1 MILILT
7 NKWDLTVDL
16 VVLELRSRNVPFV
29 RLNTE
34 DLPRWSAV
42 VRFPEE
48 SIRLRSDDGT
58 LFSAS
63 DVKAV
68 WNRRPGH
75 VFDDLA
81 PEERPSVATQKFV
94 TDQWFAWLESLQL
107 REDILWVNHPTANG
121 LMENKIRQLK
131 LACELGFSIPETL
144 VTNDATEVRGWLRQL
159 GGQAICK
166 ALYSPLIEEE
176 NEDRFIF
183 ANLFEAIPDDFDQSI
198 RIAPAIFQR
207 ALLSKVDYRV
217 TVVGPQVFAARVDMS
232 ELALDWRTAKADVN
246 FTLCD
251 LPAVVRDLCR
261 QYVAVATLSFGAIDL
276 VESDGE
282 FYFLEINPNGEWGWL
297 ERPHGI
303 PIAAALCDLLSEGWL
318 K

>member
-1 MILILT
+1 MILILA

-16 VVLELRSRNVPFV
+16 VVLELRRRNIQFV

-34 DLPRWSAV
+34 DLPRWSATA
-42 VRFPEE
+42 RFPKE
-48 SIRLRSDDGT
+48 SIRLRSDEGKS
-58 LFSAS
+58 FSIS
-63 DVKAV
+63 EVRAV

-75 VFDDLA
+75 VFDDVA
-81 PEERPSVATQKFV
+81 PEGRPSAATQKFV

-107 REDILWVNHPTANG
+107 EGGIRWVNHPSANG
-121 LMENKIRQLK
+121 LMENKIRQLN
-131 LACELGFSIPETL
+131 LAARLGFSIPDTL
-144 VTNDATEVRGWLRQL
+144 VTNDAMEVRSWLSQL

-166 ALYSPLIEEE
+166 ALYSPLIEEP

-183 ANLFEAIPDDFDQSI
+183 TNLLGSLPDDFAESLCV
-198 RIAPAIFQR
+198 APVIFQR

-217 TVVGPQVFAARVDMS
+217 TVVGSRVFAARVGVS
-232 ELALDWRTAKADVN
+232 NGVLDWRTAKDEVS

-251 LPAVVRDLCR
+251 LPVVIQDQCL
-261 QYVAVATLSFGAIDL
+261 QYVAEAGLSFGAIDL
-276 VESDGE
+276 VELEGK

-303 PIAAALCDLLSEGWL
+303 PISAALSDLLSEG
-318 K
+318 